1 MPRHRRHEL
10 AHATAWITPAAQQH
24 GAALPDAVAARLG
37 VGRRSALAL
46 LRRLEAA
53 QWLRRSGPQR
63 RPVWQ
68 PGAMRQVVH
77 SYVLAGLQEDRVW
90 AQDFAPGFVLPA
102 AVQRMARHALTELVN
117 NAVEHSGGRRV
128 TVSMRQTPQQL
139 QLLVSDDGCGLFER
153 IAQAHG
159 IDDARLAMFELAK
172 GGLTSRAAQHS
183 GQGLFFSARVG
194 DIFDIHANGAAFQYR
209 AGEAGPMTAGAGAAG
224 LTGTAGAGPDAAAGR
239 WHDTR
244 PASAA
249 GTSVYLAIAL
259 DTPRTLQQV
268 LQQHALPTA
277 PGLPRLGFDLTQVPL
292 GLLGSGGALASR
304 AEARRAA
311 ARLGAFRAAE
321 LDFRGIADIGH
332 GFADELFR
340 VFAQQHPQLQLRP
353 QGMAPAVAAMVSAAA
368 GVNLGVTVGATIAAS
383 AGAGADA

>member
-1 MPRHRRHEL
+1 MPRYRRHEL

-77 SYVLAGLQEDRVW
+77 SYALAGLQEDRVW

-128 TVSMRQTPQQL
+128 TVSMRQTPLQL

-172 GGLTSRAAQHS
+172 GGLTSRAAQHC

-194 DIFDIHANGAAFQYR
+194 DIFDIHANGAAFQFR
-209 AGEAGPMTAGAGAAG
+209 AGETGPMVDAAGAAG
-224 LTGTAGAGPDAAAGR
+224 QTGAAPDAAAGR

-244 PASAA
+244 PATAA

-268 LQQHALPTA
+268 LQQHALPTTQ
-277 PGLPRLGFDLTQVPL
+277 GLPRLGFDLTQVPL

-304 AEARRAA
+304 AEARRVA
-311 ARLGAFRAAE
+311 ARLGGFRAAD

-353 QGMAPAVAAMVSAAA
+353 HGMSPAVAAMVSATA
-368 GVNLGVTVGATIAAS
+368 GVTVGA
-383 AGAGADA
+383 GAGG